1 MDNFHEM
8 FSFFLSPVNDNSRGS
23 LVLFNYEESNYNNEF
38 PTFSLSFS
46 SVLRRCA
53 NSSFMLH
60 PLMKIS
66 SDKNSSGTKGGVNF
80 ARQGNY

>member
-23 LVLFNYEESNYNNEF
+23 LALFNYEESNYNNEF

-46 SVLRRCA
+46 PFLDVVRIVL
-53 NSSFMLH
+53 LY